1 MSEPIHPSVPLTDL
15 PDVSR
20 RNLFRI
26 AGATVL
32 SAELLSA
39 QEAAKD
45 PHAGMNMAPSS
56 GGNMVPLP
64 NGLPAPKTLSGG
76 PNYVPKHL
84 NPHAFRTL
92 RHLGDLIMP
101 ADATSPA
108 ASEAGAAEFIDFLC
122 SRNEDLANIF
132 DGGLAWLDE
141 YMKHKYTTDFL
152 SSTPAQQTALL
163 DAAYGT
169 RGGTPEVAAGA
180 QFFMWARNMVVD
192 AYYTSP
198 AGVRDLGYMGNTAMR
213 SFSVPQEAVDYAL
226 KRSPFGS

>member
-32 SAELLSA
+32 STELLSA
-39 QEAAKD
+39 QQAAKD
-45 PHAGMNMAPSS
+45 AHAGMTMPAASANTA
-56 GGNMVPLP
+56 PLP
-64 NGLPAPKTLSGG
+64 NGLPAPKTLNGG

-84 NPHAFRTL
+84 NPHAFKTL

-108 ASEAGAAEFIDFLC
+108 ASESGAAEFIDFLC

-152 SSTPAQQTALL
+152 SSTPQQQTALL
-163 DAAYGT
+163 DAAYGQ
-169 RGGTPEVAAGA
+169 RGGSAEVAAGA
-180 QFFMWARNMVVD
+180 TFFMWARNMVVD

-198 AGVRDLGYMGNTAMR
+198 AGVRDLGYMGNTAR
-213 SFSVPQEAVDYAL
+213 TAFSVPQEAVDYAL